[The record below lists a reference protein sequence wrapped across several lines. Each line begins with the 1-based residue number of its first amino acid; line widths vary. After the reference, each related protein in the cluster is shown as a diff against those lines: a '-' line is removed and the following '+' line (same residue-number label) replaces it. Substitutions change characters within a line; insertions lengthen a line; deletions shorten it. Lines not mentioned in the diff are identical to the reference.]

1 MSGHR
6 PPHGAQ
12 RVGFTGRLAQLYR
25 RQSRHV
31 APAGGMQVHPWQVL
45 AVQLAG
51 ALDQR
56 LQGLV
61 TVERPIT
68 RLAVICHNM
77 CWCVS

>member
-12 RVGFTGRLAQLYR
+12 RVGFAGRLAQLHR
-25 RQSRHV
+25 RQLRHV
-31 APAGGMQVHPWQVL
+31 APARGMQVHPWQVL
-45 AVQLAG
+45 ALQLAG

-61 TVERPIT
+61 
-68 RLAVICHNM
+68 AVGAALR
-77 CWCVS
+77 